1 MARRVDH
8 NRSEI
13 IMNQAVPSNISQSMY
28 KRSARWLWVA
38 PTVFLVLVLIVP
50 TAVIIN
56 RGATFDGFG
65 DVLNNSTIK
74 QALWFTAWQALASTV
89 LTVIVALP
97 ATFVLSRF
105 SFIGNRALQALIT
118 VPFLLPTVVV
128 GAAFLAVLP
137 SRLHYTAAALIIA
150 HAYFNLTVVVRIVG
164 ARWEQLHPGIE
175 QAARTLGA
183 RPMTV
188 FRTVTLPLLR
198 SALAAACGVI
208 GLFAFTSYGIVRTLG
223 GPARSTIETEIYTRS
238 VLIGDM
244 PGAIAL
250 SILQL
255 VVLTTALWWW
265 AKRHSHQ
272 NVNPQISIEHRPPN
286 TRGQIVLVYGTALAT
301 AAVVIAPITALLWRS
316 LARTSLGRSRF
327 TLAGWRAVASPATLS
342 SLSTSAQFAIC
353 TMVIATTLGLMVALG
368 VAYGAPKFVWLE
380 RISVLPLTV
389 SAVTIGL
396 GILITFDTAPY
407 DFRSAWIITPLAHSL
422 IALPLVVRIVLPV
435 VRQIPRGLQSVASTL
450 GATPLRT
457 WLTVDRPL
465 ISRAIGASA
474 AIAFAISIGEFGA
487 TSFLTRRGNETLPVT
502 ISRLLSR
509 PGDALRTQAY
519 ALCVIVVV
527 ISMIAIFVIDMLRT
541 NGKAK

>member
-1 MARRVDH
+1 
-8 NRSEI
+8 
-13 IMNQAVPSNISQSMY
+13 MNQLAQSDITLSPY
-28 KRSARWLWVA
+28 RRSARWLWIA
-38 PTVFLVLVLIVP
+38 PTVFLVLMLVIP
-50 TAVIIN
+50 TTAIIL
-56 RGATFDGFG
+56 RGATFDGFK
-65 DVLNNSTIK
+65 DVINNSSIR
-74 QALWFTAWQALASTV
+74 QALWFTTWQALASTA
-89 LTVIVALP
+89 LTLIVALP

-105 SFIGNRALQALIT
+105 TFTGNRALQALIT

-137 SRLHYTAAALIIA
+137 SQLHYTATALIVA

-175 QAARTLGA
+175 QAASTLGA
-183 RPMTV
+183 SPITV

-198 SALAAACGVI
+198 SALATASGVI
-208 GLFAFTSYGIVRTLG
+208 ALFAFTSYGIVRTLG

-244 PGAIAL
+244 PGALAL
-250 SILQL
+250 SIVQMI
-255 VVLTTALWWW
+255 VLTALLWWW
-265 AKRHSHQ
+265 ASLHSRKTA
-272 NVNPQISIEHRPPN
+272 VPQISVEMRSPSTH
-286 TRGQIVLVYGTALAT
+286 GQVALVYGIALAT
-301 AAVVIAPITALLWRS
+301 AAVVIAPLSALLWRS
-316 LARTSLGRSRF
+316 LTQTTPGATRF
-327 TLAGWRAVASPATLS
+327 TLSGWRAVTSSTTLS
-342 SLSTSAQFAIC
+342 AISTSTLFALC
-353 TMVIATTLGLMVALG
+353 AMVIATVLGLMVALG
-368 VAYGAPKFVWLE
+368 VAYGSPRFVWLE

-396 GILITFDTAPY
+396 GILITYDTAPY

-450 GATPLRT
+450 GATPLQT

-465 ISRAIGASA
+465 MSRAVGASA

-487 TSFLTRRGNETLPVT
+487 TSFLTRRSSETLPVT

-519 ALCVIVVV
+519 ALCVIIVV
-527 ISMIAIFVIDMLRT
+527 ISMIAIFLIDMLRPSR
-541 NGKAK
+541 KAK

>member
-1 MARRVDH
+1 
-8 NRSEI
+8 
-13 IMNQAVPSNISQSMY
+13 MNQVASTNVTQSLY
-28 KRSARWLWVA
+28 RRSARWLWIA
-38 PTVFLVLVLIVP
+38 PTVFLVLILVIP
-50 TAVIIN
+50 TTAIIL
-56 RGATFDGFG
+56 RGATFEGFR
-65 DVLNNSTIK
+65 DVLSNSTIK
-74 QALWFTAWQALASTV
+74 QALWFTAWQALASTA
-89 LTVIVALP
+89 LTLIVALP

-105 SFIGNRALQALIT
+105 AFTGDRALQALIT

-137 SRLHYTAAALIIA
+137 SRLHYTATALIIA

-183 RPMTV
+183 SPLTV

-198 SALAAACGVI
+198 SALATASGVI
-208 GLFAFTSYGIVRTLG
+208 ALFAFTSYGIVRTLG

-250 SILQL
+250 SIMQMVAL
-255 VVLTTALWWW
+255 TALVWWW
-265 AKRHSHQ
+265 AKRHRGES
-272 NVNPQISIEHRPPN
+272 VSLQISVAQRSPS
-286 TRGQIVLVYGTALAT
+286 TRGQVALVYGIALAT
-301 AAVVIAPITALLWRS
+301 AAVVIAPLAALLWRS
-316 LARTSLGRSRF
+316 LTRTTPGATRF
-327 TLAGWRAVASPATLS
+327 TFSGWRAVTSSTTLGAI
-342 SLSTSAQFAIC
+342 STSALFALC
-353 TMVIATTLGLMVALG
+353 TTVIATVLGLMVALG
-368 VAYGAPKFVWLE
+368 VAYGASRLVWLE

-396 GILITFDTAPY
+396 GILITYDSAPY
-407 DFRSAWIITPLAHSL
+407 DFRSAWMTTPLAHSL
-422 IALPLVVRIVLPV
+422 IALPIVVRIVLPV

-450 GATPLRT
+450 GATPLQT

-465 ISRAIGASA
+465 ISRAISASA

-487 TSFLTRRGNETLPVT
+487 TSFLTRRSRETLPVT

-509 PGDALRTQAY
+509 PGDALRNQAY
-519 ALCVIVVV
+519 ALCVIIVV
-527 ISMIAIFVIDMLRT
+527 ISMIAIFLLDMFRPSK
-541 NGKAK
+541 KAK

>member
-1 MARRVDH
+1 MDS
-8 NRSEI
+8 NRAEI
-13 IMNQAVPSNISQSMY
+13 IMNQVASTNVTQSLY
-28 KRSARWLWVA
+28 KRSARWLWIA
-38 PTVFLVLVLIVP
+38 PTMFLVLILVIP
-50 TAVIIN
+50 TTAIIL
-56 RGATFDGFG
+56 RGATLEGFR
-65 DVLNNSTIK
+65 DVLSNSAIK
-74 QALWFTAWQALASTV
+74 QALWFTTWQALASTA
-89 LTVIVALP
+89 LTLVVALP

-105 SFIGNRALQALIT
+105 AFTGNRALQALIT

-137 SRLHYTAAALIIA
+137 SRLHYTATALIIA

-164 ARWEQLHPGIE
+164 ARWEQLHPDIE

-183 RPMTV
+183 SPVTV
-188 FRTVTLPLLR
+188 FCSVTLPLLR
-198 SALAAACGVI
+198 SALATASGVI

-223 GPARSTIETEIYTRS
+223 GPARSTIETEIYSRS

-244 PGAIAL
+244 PGALAL
-250 SILQL
+250 SIAQMF
-255 VVLTTALWWW
+255 VLTMLLWWW
-265 AKRHSHQ
+265 AKRHSQ
-272 NVNPQISIEHRPPN
+272 KPVSPQLFVAQRSPS
-286 TRGQIVLVYGTALAT
+286 TRSQIALVYGTALAT
-301 AAVVIAPITALLWRS
+301 AAVVIAPMTALLLRS
-316 LARTSLGRSRF
+316 LTRSTPNSTRF
-327 TLAGWRAVASPATLS
+327 TLTGWRAVTSSTTLDAI
-342 SLSTSAQFAIC
+342 STSALFALC
-353 TMVIATTLGLMVALG
+353 TMVIATVLGLMVALG
-368 VAYGAPKFVWLE
+368 VAYGSPRFEWLE

-407 DFRSAWIITPLAHSL
+407 DFRSAWIITPLTHSL

-450 GATPLRT
+450 GATPLQT

-487 TSFLTRRGNETLPVT
+487 TSFLTRRSNETLPVT

-527 ISMIAIFVIDMLRT
+527 VSMIAIFVIDILRPSRKT
-541 NGKAK
+541 K